1 MAPEKVGPSISNVE
15 AGGNLSHLAGYVMRP
30 TSGWLAPGS
39 PTSSPCQ
46 AQQSISLREVWLGN
60 CEAILSVTQRSARFS
75 TPFVE
80 VSVTTYRARNR
91 VPLPAASGDRS
102 VALSHCDV
110 DASARR
116 PFACSSAR
124 DLS

>member
-1 MAPEKVGPSISNVE
+1 ISNVE
-15 AGGNLSHLAGYVMRP
+15 AGGNLPHLAGYVRRP
-30 TSGWLAPGS
+30 TSGRGAG
-39 PTSSPCQ
+39 SPCQ
-46 AQQSISLREVWLGN
+46 AQQSVSLRGVWSGN

-102 VALSHCDV
+102 VALSHSDV
-110 DASARR
+110 DVSARR
-116 PFACSSAR
+116 PFACPSAR
-124 DLS
+124 DLSLSSTCRQESQRNSS

>member
-15 AGGNLSHLAGYVMRP
+15 AGGNLSHLAGYVGYVMRP
-30 TSGWLAPGS
+30 TSGRPARGA
-39 PTSSPCQ
+39 PCQ
-46 AQQSISLREVWLGN
+46 GQQSVALRGVWLGN